1 VPDDQHTAALDRARY
16 RSAPLGLSGAVP
28 DSLIHQVRTMSKGP
42 TMSMS
47 NASIPVFEI
56 GLSALSALLDK
67 AEAHAE
73 AKRIDPTVLLNA
85 RLFPDMFA
93 FTRQVQS
100 ACDQAKN
107 GGARLAGVD
116 PPMFEDNENTIAELK
131 TRIAKTVAFVKTLD
145 AERIDTAADREITF
159 PLGPNNKGH
168 MRRADYLNHFA
179 LPNFYFHLTT
189 AYDIL
194 RHCGVK
200 IGKRDFLG
208 TIPMRIT

>member
-1 VPDDQHTAALDRARY
+1 
-16 RSAPLGLSGAVP
+16 
-28 DSLIHQVRTMSKGP
+28 
-42 TMSMS
+42 MSMS
-47 NASIPVFEI
+47 NASIPAFEI

-67 AEAHAE
+67 AEAYAE

-116 PPMFEDNENTIAELK
+116 PPRYEDNEKTIAEPR

-145 AERIDTAADREITF
+145 AEGIDMAADREIIF
-159 PLGPNNKGH
+159 PLGPNNKGY
-168 MRRADYLNHFA
+168 MRGADYLNHFM

-194 RHCGVK
+194 RHCGVE

>member
-1 VPDDQHTAALDRARY
+1 
-16 RSAPLGLSGAVP
+16 
-28 DSLIHQVRTMSKGP
+28 MSKVP
-42 TMSMS
+42 AMSMS

-67 AEAHAE
+67 AEAYAE

-107 GGARLAGVD
+107 GGARLAGVN
-116 PPMFEDNENTIAELK
+116 PPRYEDNEKTIAELR

-159 PLGPNNKGH
+159 PLGPNNQGH
-168 MRRADYLNHFA
+168 MRGADYLNHFA

-194 RHCGVK
+194 RHCGVE